1 MAFSLLNIK
10 NELEKLLERA
20 GSTGKQF
27 GQQNIQPFLN
37 TPLPQ
42 PLRQP
47 VNFIN
52 QGLGRVSQ
60 AVQQQPQ
67 SFIFPPLRPVINYAL
82 QSAKQNVGELSGKPV
97 ADPEYQRLLEKINN
111 QGHGSLSWK
120 ESAYFTSRDPMSGI
134 ALGATTAPMGITA
147 EARLAASQGQAALR
161 GLLNESPAQT
171 TFRRSAGVNPGEMYR
186 GLPEPPPPPEGSF
199 TPVTKKINSLD
210 WWRTPENVLKKI
222 GLGDQA
228 VFLRQQFGSY
238 QKQLPE
244 ELTKISNW
252 MKEAPGIESS
262 KKIFNY
268 LDGKLPE
275 TNLQPNESKVAGEIK
290 SYLKQWAIKLK
301 LPQDRQVSS
310 YITHIFEKDQLKS
323 EFPDE
328 LAKLI
333 DEKVAGSVYNPFLQ
347 NRKPNDIPY
356 LQDTWRALQA
366 YTKRATRA
374 YNMDPALE
382 ALKTAS
388 NNMELS
394 QVKYVQNLT
403 DRINMRPTD
412 IDTQIDN
419 LIKSTPGIGYRF
431 GQRPTA
437 TITKGVRQ
445 QIYRGALGLNVGSAL
460 RNLSQ
465 GVNTYAQLGERWTIT
480 GYLKLARNFNSPELD
495 SVLSNSFIEDRNLSV
510 FKNALSKIDQ
520 GLMFFFEQAEKI
532 NRGAAYFGAK
542 SKALSQGM
550 REPVAI
556 SYAKEMVRKTQ
567 FAFGSIDT
575 PVAMQSDLVKTLT
588 QFGSYSIKQM
598 EFLAEMAKNKE
609 YVGLIRY
616 LGATLVLM
624 KVFKDSL
631 GIKLDLLPQLGLSPT
646 GQVVRNIGPALYGND
661 QQKVQARKNLLNTAT
676 MLIPAGIQ
684 GKKTIQGLS
693 SYNKGYSESK
703 TDLVQYPIQQ
713 NNTNLIRGTLFG
725 KSSFPEAQKYYDT
738 KAKVLGKN
746 QSELIKQAQDKQ
758 AEYQKIMNKR
768 QESGQVEKLKQLV
781 QATGQSQ
788 HYGGYYAFVDKNGD
802 TRTLDKSFQPTAPN
816 LTGNAGLD
824 KQLLSKFN
832 SEVTKKKNIITDLY
846 EQRQL
851 TADEAEKQLTDL
863 SGLKA
868 RYTAPKIKKTPMF
881 KTGKIKT
888 IKIKIARFKV
898 PKMIKIKPIKIKK
911 LKNRRYTIKA

>member
-1 MAFSLLNIK
+1 MAFSLLDIK
-10 NELEKLLERA
+10 KELEKLLER
-20 GSTGKQF
+20 TGTFARQF
-27 GQQNIQPFLN
+27 GQEKIQPFLN

-42 PLRQP
+42 SFQQP
-47 VNFIN
+47 VDFVQ

-67 SFIFPPLRPVINYAL
+67 SFVFPPFRPITNYAV
-82 QSAKQNVGELSGKPV
+82 KNVRELSSL
-97 ADPEYQRLLEKINN
+97 DPAVKQRAL
-111 QGHGSLSWK
+111 
-120 ESAYFTSRDPMSGI
+120 TDI
-134 ALGATTAPMGITA
+134 AFGATSAPVGLSA
-147 EARLAASQGQAALR
+147 ESRLAASQGQAALR

-186 GLPEPPPPPEGSF
+186 GSPEPPPPTEGSF
-199 TPVTKKINSLD
+199 TPVTKKINALD

-228 VFLRQQFGSY
+228 VFLRQQFESY

-252 MKEAPGIESS
+252 MAQAPGQESS

-275 TNLQPNESKVAGEIK
+275 VNLQPDELKVAGEIRQ
-290 SYLKQWAIKLK
+290 YLKQWAVKLK
-301 LPQDRQVSS
+301 LPQDRQISS
-310 YITHIFEKDQLKS
+310 YITHIFEKDQLKA

-333 DEKVAGSVYNPFLQ
+333 DQKVAGSVYNPFLQ
-347 NRKPNDIPY
+347 SRKPNDIPY

-374 YNMDPALE
+374 YNVDPALQ

-388 NNMELS
+388 NNLELS
-394 QVKYVQNLT
+394 QVKYVQQLT

-412 IDTQIDN
+412 IDNSIDN
-419 LIKSTPGIGYRF
+419 LLKSTPGIGYRF

-437 TITKGVRQ
+437 TFTKAVRQ

-460 RNLSQ
+460 RNISQ
-465 GVNTYAQLGERWTIT
+465 GVNTYAKLGERWTIT
-480 GYLKLARNFNSPELD
+480 GYLKLASNFNSPELD

-532 NRGAAYFGAK
+532 NRGAAYYGAK

-550 REPVAI
+550 NEPAAI
-556 SYAKEMVRKTQ
+556 SFAKDLVRKTQ

-575 PVAMQSDLVKTLT
+575 PVVMQSDIVKTLT
-588 QFGSYSIKQM
+588 QFGSYSVKQI
-598 EFLAEMAKNKE
+598 EFLGEMVKNKE
-609 YVGLIRY
+609 YLGLIRY

-624 KVFKDSL
+624 KVFKDKL
-631 GIKLDLLPQLGLSPT
+631 GIKLDLLPQLQLSPT
-646 GQVVRNIGPALYGND
+646 GQVLKNVGQALYGSED
-661 QQKVQARKNLLNTAT
+661 QKTQARKKLESTAA
-676 MLIPAGIQ
+676 MLVPAGLQIR
-684 GKKTIQGLS
+684 KTMQGLS
-693 SYNKGYSESK
+693 DYRKGYSESPAG
-703 TDLVQYPIQQ
+703 LIRYPVEQ
-713 NNTNLIRGTLFG
+713 NNPNLIRGALFG
-725 KSSFPEAQKYYDT
+725 KSSFPETQQYYDS
-738 KAKVLGKN
+738 KSKVLGKN

-758 AEYQKIMNKR
+758 AEYQKIMDKR
-768 QESGQVEKLKQLV
+768 AELGQVEKLKQLV
-781 QATGQSQ
+781 EATGQGQNYSS
-788 HYGGYYAFVDKNGD
+788 YYSFIDKNGD
-802 TRTLDKSFQPTAPN
+802 TRVIDKSFEPTAPN

-832 SEVTKKKNIITDLY
+832 SEITKKKNIITDLY
-846 EQRQL
+846 EQGQL
-851 TADEAEKQLTDL
+851 SADEAEKQLTDL
-863 SGLKA
+863 AGLKA
-868 RYTAPKIKKTPMF
+868 RYTTPKIKKTPMF
-881 KTGKIKT
+881 KIGKIKT
-888 IKIKIARFKV
+888 IKIKIARVKV